1 MSKHYHISAQ
11 PTTPAQNPYHFK
23 KYTFDEVVKEQREGI
38 VLEWKISKLMSP
50 EQIQQTKNDLN
61 TERGKQPY
69 WL

>member
-1 MSKHYHISAQ
+1 MPKNEYDFAGSVKFHKSDVDRVYEQMEIFQ
-11 PTTPAQNPYHFK
+11 GKNI
-23 KYTFDEVVKEQREGI
+23 VV
-38 VLEWKISKLMSP
+38 EWKVSKLMST